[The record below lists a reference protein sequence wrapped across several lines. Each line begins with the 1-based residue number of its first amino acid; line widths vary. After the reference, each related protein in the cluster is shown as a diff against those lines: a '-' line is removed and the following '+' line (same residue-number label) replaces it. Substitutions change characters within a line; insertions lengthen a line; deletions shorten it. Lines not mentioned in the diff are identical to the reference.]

1 MKKVVFIDGTEKEFD
16 KATEFDESDNFIILR
31 DEEEDEVV
39 RVNISQIKY
48 IE

>member
-1 MKKVVFIDGTEKEFD
+1 MKVVFIDGTEKEFD
-16 KATEFDESDNFIILR
+16 KATQFDSDDNFIILR

-39 RVNISQIKY
+39 RINISQIKY